1 MLSVY
6 NFAHLLYVSQSMQV
20 YINKNLEQV
29 LFLYNI
35 DRLQTAF
42 HEDVNIVLLYIM
54 IHFWAK
60 N

>member
-6 NFAHLLYVSQSMQV
+6 NFARLLYVSQSMQV

-54 IHFWAK
+54 IHF
-60 N
+60 